1 MLGHAAAAICGGGVV
16 VALDR
21 LALRFGRAVADL
33 CASAI
38 DVPVHERPGQAALG
52 LSAFGVPLLVAGMM
66 VSAFAWRH
74 VQTTT
79 T

>member
-1 MLGHAAAAICGGGVV
+1 MV
-16 VALDR
+16 VALLLHWTDWPYG
-21 LALRFGRAVADL
+21 LAVLLLIYAQVPLMYRFMKD
-33 CASAI
+33 
-38 DVPVHERPGQAALG
+38 PVKQALG